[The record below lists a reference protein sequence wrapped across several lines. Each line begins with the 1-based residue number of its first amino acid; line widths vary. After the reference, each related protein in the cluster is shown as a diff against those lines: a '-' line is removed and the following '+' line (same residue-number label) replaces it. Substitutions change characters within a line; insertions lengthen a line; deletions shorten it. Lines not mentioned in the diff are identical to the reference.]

1 MEFNFNG
8 EFERMMQMNDLNTV
22 IILGH
27 MNPDGDAAGSVMGL
41 AHYLH
46 AVYPQ
51 YRVIPYLAENLDK
64 GPKKQVSEDKMFDP
78 FQVPMVEKYGVIVCD
93 TATRERIIG
102 RDLYENA
109 AASIVIDHH
118 AFDEG
123 YGDVN
128 YTRISESCA
137 ENIYEIL
144 DWDRWKNSVKGEAQ
158 EEHPGAVDYVYMG
171 ILHDTQC
178 FSRAVPST
186 MRAASGLLEKGV
198 DHRYVMR
205 TMHTQTLEDLL
216 KQASLLQLTKRVVGG
231 KVAYVFLTGEEC
243 RKYGFEYED
252 IHPISGILRDC
263 EDIELGFSM
272 FEEEPGV
279 WRCSF
284 RSDGKWVNVNELLNP
299 FGGGGHAGAA
309 GLRKKTDE
317 PEKLRDEIIR
327 KIEKLVLRGGNR

>member
-1 MEFNFNG
+1 MKFDFN
-8 EFERMMQMNDLNTV
+8 ETFERMMRMNNLDTV
-22 IILGH
+22 IILAH

-46 AVYPQ
+46 NVYPQ
-51 YRVIPYLAENLDK
+51 YRVIPHLAETLDK
-64 GPKKQVSEDKMFDP
+64 GPKKQVAEDKVFEP
-78 FQVPMVEKYGVIVCD
+78 FPVPKVEKYGVIVCD

-102 RDLYENA
+102 RELYEKA

-128 YTRISESCA
+128 YTKISESCA

-144 DWDRWKNSVKGEAQ
+144 DWERWKHSPEAKLP
-158 EEHPGAVDYVYMG
+158 EEHPTAADYIYMG
-171 ILHDTQC
+171 ILHDTGC
-178 FSRAVPST
+178 FARATSST
-186 MRAASGLLEKGV
+186 LQAASGLLELGV
-198 DHRYVMR
+198 DHKYVMR
-205 TMHTQTLEDLL
+205 TMHTQTLEDLRR
-216 KQASLLQLTKRVVGG
+216 QAMLLNLTKRVLDR
-231 KVAYVFLTGEEC
+231 KVAYVFLTKEDC
-243 RKYGFEYED
+243 QKYGFGYED

-284 RSDGKWVNVNELLNP
+284 RSDGKWIDVNELLNP

-309 GLRKKTDE
+309 GLRKRTDE
-317 PEKLRDEIIR
+317 PEKLRDEIIQEMKKR
-327 KIEKLVLRGGNR
+327 VHI

>member
-1 MEFNFNG
+1 MKFNFN
-8 EFERMMQMNDLNTV
+8 EVFEHMMQTHDLDTV

-46 AVYPQ
+46 VVYPQ
-51 YRVIPYLAENLDK
+51 YRVVPYLAETLDK
-64 GPKKQVSEDKMFDP
+64 GPKKQVMEDRIFDP
-78 FQVPMVEKYGVIVCD
+78 FRIPMFEKYGVIVCD
-93 TATRERIIG
+93 TATRGRIIG
-102 RDLYENA
+102 RELYEKA

-128 YTRISESCA
+128 YTKISESCA

-144 DWDRWKNSVKGEAQ
+144 DWDRWKDSAGQEAHK
-158 EEHPGAVDYVYMG
+158 EHPTAIDYIYMG
-171 ILHDTQC
+171 ILHDTEC
-178 FSRAVPST
+178 FSRAIPST
-186 MRAASGLLEKGV
+186 MRAASGLLEAGV

-205 TMHTQTLEDLL
+205 TMHTQTLDDLL
-216 KQASLLQLTKRVVGG
+216 RRAALLNLAKRAVDG

-243 RKYGFEYED
+243 RKFGFEYED

-299 FGGGGHAGAA
+299 YGGGGHAGAA
-309 GLRKKTDE
+309 GLRKKTDK
-317 PEKLRDEIIR
+317 PEKLRDEIIQ
-327 KIEKLVLRGGNR
+327 KIEKLVL